1 MPGTGL
7 SFDGKQDR
15 HRERSETIDRMQ
27 YEAGSLDRRVPPGS
41 DPGVLAMTIPAE
53 PRTGCGTRRDR
64 GRRRP

>member
-15 HRERSETIDRMQ
+15 HRERSETIHRMQ

-41 DPGVLAMTIPAE
+41 DPA
-53 PRTGCGTRRDR
+53 RTR
-64 GRRRP
+64 GSWR